1 VFATFRSTQ
10 RRLLE
15 HERRAAQD
23 RLTATESKYHASRN
37 IVAALEVRCYLAHV
51 SELPKCANTLVVYVR
66 NMRACCHNQR
76 RVLDLQS
83 RLEAQEWPST
93 GDPQARLRSS
103 TRLVPNVDSQVA
115 AAPESDLEPASGT
128 P

>member
-1 VFATFRSTQ
+1 
-10 RRLLE
+10 
-15 HERRAAQD
+15 
-23 RLTATESKYHASRN
+23 
-37 IVAALEVRCYLAHV
+37 
-51 SELPKCANTLVVYVR
+51 
-66 NMRACCHNQR
+66 M
-76 RVLDLQS
+76 LDLQS

-103 TRLVPNVDSQVA
+103 TRIVPNAVDSQVA